1 MAATAAAVAM
11 VVVVVVAVEAAVAVV
26 AVAAMAAAAVA
37 VAADV
42 PRHTFG
48 SVSESKRFQ
57 EPRPSGSHMCDRVDQ
72 LPLYKGWSSTQFRRG
87 LHTRCT
93 DSLH

>member
-1 MAATAAAVAM
+1 MAATAAAVAAVAAVAM
-11 VVVVVVAVEAAVAVV
+11 VVVVVVAVVAAA

-42 PRHTFG
+42 PRHPTFG

-57 EPRPSGSHMCDRVDQ
+57 EPQPSGSLTYVRS
-72 LPLYKGWSSTQFRRG
+72 GRSTPIV
-87 LHTRCT
+87 
-93 DSLH
+93 SI